1 MKVFIGL
8 PWRDATKWVRHGKHA
23 LYPYCARIAAS
34 ISRQAEA
41 DAAMAKFAVEH
52 NLKAMSPGEERPI
65 IGATRTLNCRIW
77 PRS

>member
-1 MKVFIGL
+1 MKVFIACLG
-8 PWRDATKWVRHGKHA
+8 ATRQNGCATAGHA